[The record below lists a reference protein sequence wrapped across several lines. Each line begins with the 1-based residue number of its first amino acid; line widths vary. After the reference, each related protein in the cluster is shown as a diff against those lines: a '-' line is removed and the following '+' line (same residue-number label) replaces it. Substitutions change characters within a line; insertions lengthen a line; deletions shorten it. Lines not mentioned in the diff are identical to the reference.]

1 MNEITKNETDKII
14 HIGQFING
22 SCINL
27 KLKNDNNIYSGYLY
41 ISYSSY
47 LKRKRVNG
55 LESCWNFLSTKR
67 DVEILEVLA
76 KEIERL
82 SFKNSNK
89 IYKVSEIDWNWEKQI
104 C

>member
-1 MNEITKNETDKII
+1 MNEITKKETEKIM

-41 ISYSSY
+41 IWYSSY
-47 LKRKRVNG
+47 LNKEKNNG
-55 LESCWNFLSTKR
+55 LESWWNFLSTKR

-76 KEIERL
+76 KEIEWL
-82 SFKNSNK
+82 SFKNSTK
-89 IYKVSEIDWNWEKQI
+89 IFKVSEIDWNWERQI

>member
-1 MNEITKNETDKII
+1 MNEITKKERWKIVNI
-14 HIGQFING
+14 AYFING
-22 SCINL
+22 RSINL
-27 KLKNDNNIYSGYLY
+27 KLKNDKNIYSGYLY

-47 LKRKRVNG
+47 LNRKRVNG

-76 KEIERL
+76 KEIEWL

-89 IYKVSEIDWNWEKQI
+89 IYKVSEIDWNWKEQI

>member
-1 MNEITKNETDKII
+1 MNEITKNEIDKII

-47 LKRKRVNG
+47 LNRKRVNG

-76 KEIERL
+76 KEIEWL
-82 SFKNSNK
+82 SFVGSNK
-89 IYKVSEIDWNWEKQI
+89 VFKSTEIDWNWREQI

>member
-1 MNEITKNETDKII
+1 MNEITKKQPEKIM

-47 LKRKRVNG
+47 LNKEKNNA
-55 LESCWNFLSTKR
+55 LES
-67 DVEILEVLA
+67 
-76 KEIERL
+76 
-82 SFKNSNK
+82 
-89 IYKVSEIDWNWEKQI
+89 
-104 C
+104 

>member
-1 MNEITKNETDKII
+1 MEKIVKKETKKII
-14 HIGQFING
+14 HIGRLING

-47 LKRKRVNG
+47 LNGKRING
-55 LESCWNFLSTKR
+55 LESCWNFLSSKR
-67 DVEILEVLA
+67 DVEILEFLA
-76 KEIERL
+76 KEIEWL
-82 SFKNSNK
+82 SFKNSDK
-89 IYKVSEIDWNWEKQI
+89 IFKVSEIDWNWEAQI